1 MGGIGGKILAHT
13 IPEKLRADLPAL
25 FGFCSTTIG
34 VNSIV
39 KAKSMTV
46 VVLAILAGFI
56 VGYFLHLDT
65 LATCFFRRLV
75 KKLHLGTENIDME
88 LYITVV
94 ALFCC
99 SGFGWYSTLI
109 EGIAGDPS
117 PGFGYAFFSIMDIVY
132 RIDVFENTN
141 Q

>member
-1 MGGIGGKILAHT
+1 
-13 IPEKLRADLPAL
+13 
-25 FGFCSTTIG
+25 
-34 VNSIV
+34 
-39 KAKSMTV
+39 
-46 VVLAILAGFI
+46 
-56 VGYFLHLDT
+56 
-65 LATCFFRRLV
+65 
-75 KKLHLGTENIDME
+75 ME